1 LTFLSSRL
9 RVVACA
15 LLMVGFAS
23 VSAHAQ
29 HGPIFRFFNRNNP
42 EVPDKE
48 VFLETKIPLNRER
61 LIGAAQ
67 HASVYTGGFEYAIH
81 YSKRP
86 WFHYLNPMSVGFDV
100 MGALLFARVDSTFEF
115 LPVAILR
122 EPLKLDSWGNDF
134 SPGQK
139 NHIFGVSVLPIGY
152 RLTWFPNKPVRMF
165 WDSRVG
171 GILFTEKALSP
182 TASMANFSFGS
193 AVGTQFRLNSR
204 MDFRLGAEFFHFSDG
219 YFARSNP
226 GMDQVG
232 ATFGV
237 SYHIPR
243 HQILPFPIARVPRDS
258 AN

>member
-1 LTFLSSRL
+1 
-9 RVVACA
+9 
-15 LLMVGFAS
+15 M
-23 VSAHAQ
+23 
-29 HGPIFRFFNRNNP
+29 
-42 EVPDKE
+42 
-48 VFLETKIPLNRER
+48 
-61 LIGAAQ
+61 
-67 HASVYTGGFEYAIH
+67 
-81 YSKRP
+81 
-86 WFHYLNPMSVGFDV
+86 
-100 MGALLFARVDSTFEF
+100 
-115 LPVAILR
+115 
-122 EPLKLDSWGNDF
+122 

-139 NHIFGVSVLPIGY
+139 QHVFGISVLPIGY
-152 RLTWFPNKPVRMF
+152 RLTWFPDKPVKIF

-193 AVGTQFRLNSR
+193 ALGTQFRLKSR

-243 HQILPFPIARVPRDS
+243 HQILLFPIARITGAS
-258 AN
+258 GN